1 MTDFRNIYT
10 YIVMSIPL
18 LFLYYDNNALVSKT
32 LTFNGIMSNEIN
44 PLKLHGDKTTHPVIS

>member
-10 YIVMSIPL
+10 YIVISLPL

-32 LTFNGIMSNEIN
+32 LTFNE
-44 PLKLHGDKTTHPVIS
+44 